1 MGPKAIT
8 MKFFC
13 IPILMFLFSNTV
25 DAQDY
30 VKWTAS
36 YDAEQ
41 SSIILKA
48 KMQDD
53 WVIYSQE
60 YVEDG
65 PIPTS
70 FEFEETAGITLVG
83 AVEPLSEPIVVES
96 KMFMAEVKKFK
107 KEAIFSQKVELQ
119 DDSVVVKGNVTFMTC
134 DSKRCLPPKTI
145 PFEVKI

>member
-1 MGPKAIT
+1 
-8 MKFFC
+8 
-13 IPILMFLFSNTV
+13 MFLFSNSV
-25 DAQDY
+25 QAQQDV

-48 KMQDD
+48 KMEKD

-60 YVEDG
+60 HVEDG

-70 FEFEETAGITLVG
+70 FEFEEVAGVSYTG
-83 AVEPLSEPIVVES
+83 KVEPLSAPIIVES
-96 KMFMAEVKKFK
+96 EVFMTEVKKYK

-119 DDSVVVKGNVTFMTC
+119 DDSVVVKGTVTYMAC
-134 DSKRCLPPKTI
+134 DSKRCLAPKTI